1 MEHLQPNQNFG
12 PLLQPAALGDL
23 EASIAVKVLAA
34 GGDVAMVLDRNGVI
48 CDLAVGNTD
57 LQLDDFE
64 SWVNKPWLDTVTQEC
79 RPKVTEMLRDAA
91 EDKAIR
97 WRELNHPS
105 RRGDSVPL
113 RYVAVGAGE
122 DGRIIAIGRDH
133 RAASVLQQRLLQAQ
147 QSMER
152 DYARMRLSESRYR
165 MLFQSTSEAVL
176 VVDGATRRI
185 GEANPAADRL
195 IGGDGSLV
203 GKPFA
208 KLFSAQ
214 SQDDAASLL
223 SVAQASAS
231 RSGPQSSLMANGRLL
246 HATAS
251 LFRQDR
257 TAHFLV
263 RLVPAEQLEPA
274 VGEASQRMLKAINLL
289 PDGFVVTDH
298 ELTILTQ
305 NVAFLDM
312 VNLPSAE
319 QANGTSLSRFL
330 GRPGVDRNILL
341 ENLTKHGLVRNF
353 PTVLQ
358 TQFGDVEDVEV
369 CAVSVPEGESGFFGF
384 SVRRV
389 SRRDVERGQ
398 PTLELVRSPADMSE
412 LVGRVSLK
420 EIVRDTTD
428 FVERLCIEAALDLTG
443 NNRASAAEILGV
455 SRQSLYSKLHRFGI
469 GNFEDDG
476 Q

>member
-1 MEHLQPNQNFG
+1 M
-12 PLLQPAALGDL
+12 LQPAALGDL
-23 EASIAVKVLAA
+23 EASVAVKVLAA
-34 GGDVAMVLDRNGVI
+34 GGDVAMILDRDGVI
-48 CDLAVGNTD
+48 CDVAVGNTD

-64 SWVNKPWLDTVTQEC
+64 GWVNKPWLDTVTQEC
-79 RPKVTEMLRDAA
+79 RPKVKEMLRDAA

-113 RYVAVGAGE
+113 RYVALGAGE

-165 MLFQSTSEAVL
+165 MLFQSTGEAVL
-176 VVDGATRRI
+176 VVDGATRRVS
-185 GEANPAADRL
+185 EANIAADRL
-195 IGGDGSLV
+195 IDGDGTLV
-203 GKPFA
+203 GKSFA
-208 KLFSAQ
+208 KLFASQ
-214 SQDDAASLL
+214 CQDDAASLL
-223 SVAQASAS
+223 SIAQATANQ
-231 RSGPQSSLMANGRLL
+231 SGQQTNLISNGRMLQV
-246 HATAS
+246 TAS

-257 TAHFLV
+257 STHFLV
-263 RLVPAEQLEPA
+263 RLLPANPLEPA
-274 VGEASQRMLKAINLL
+274 LGDASQRVLKAINLL

-305 NVAFLDM
+305 NIAFLDM
-312 VNLPSAE
+312 VNLASAA
-319 QANGTSLSRFL
+319 QAQGISLSRFL

-341 ENLTKHGLVRNF
+341 ENLTKHGMVRNF
-353 PTVLQ
+353 PTVVQ
-358 TQFGDVEDVEV
+358 TQFGEVEDVEI
-369 CAVSVPEGESGFFGF
+369 CAVSVAEGDSSFFGF
-384 SVRRV
+384 SIRRV
-389 SRRDVERGQ
+389 SRRDVERG
-398 PTLELVRSPADMSE
+398 PPNLEIVRSPADMSE

-428 FVERLCIEAALDLTG
+428 FVERLCIEAALELTG

>member
-203 GKPFA
+203 GKPFT

-223 SVAQASAS
+223 SVAQATAS
-231 RSGPQSSLMANGRLL
+231 RNGPQSSLMANGRLL

-358 TQFGDVEDVEV
+358 TQFGEVEDVEV